1 MVISY
6 IIFRMWSE
14 SLYIYFCV
22 HQLPDDLS
30 LLPVEM
36 QEVEERRSEVEVGR
50 GLFESLT
57 IRENAKVP
65 YSGKLSREKTFA
77 FFAVSKSSAKVLSA
91 KFRG

>member
-1 MVISY
+1 
-6 IIFRMWSE
+6 MWSE

-57 IRENAKVP
+57 IRENAKV
-65 YSGKLSREKTFA
+65 YIYIRTQDTHTHHTHTHTHTHTHSYTIKERHYY
-77 FFAVSKSSAKVLSA
+77 
-91 KFRG
+91 FR